1 MRWVALGVF
10 PLGKVLLQ
18 NLRDEQPKR
27 LPVPVRRII
36 QLLLEFRRHA
46 DGEANVAFPRSA
58 PFDNRHFLPLPWFM
72 CCACALFVV
81 LCGYRFID
89 IVYIVFI
96 RMSTVFSYKY
106 DNWQFAQKSTLQFV
120 QSARERVAQMQER
133 YWNAYQQAVA
143 DCFYF
148 QIYSTK
154 STRKRSCILCFLS
167 LVSCASVAAWGFW
180 DTLPWLWSIL
190 VAISQV
196 LNVLNRFFFYAKQEK
211 IAPDILSAFREIE
224 IEMEHDLYNVL
235 NGMDDSLINDKLYE
249 INKKRLAIENT
260 KDSSVVFPQNKRYMR
275 TASLQMAAHVR
286 QKFSILEGDAND
298 EQKAGQVS

>member
-1 MRWVALGVF
+1 
-10 PLGKVLLQ
+10 
-18 NLRDEQPKR
+18 
-27 LPVPVRRII
+27 
-36 QLLLEFRRHA
+36 
-46 DGEANVAFPRSA
+46 
-58 PFDNRHFLPLPWFM
+58 
-72 CCACALFVV
+72 
-81 LCGYRFID
+81 
-89 IVYIVFI
+89 
-96 RMSTVFSYKY
+96 
-106 DNWQFAQKSTLQFV
+106 
-120 QSARERVAQMQER
+120 MQER